1 MSILKVV
8 VETHTLRHP
17 HSGRETI
24 RVQSVMAQLITII
37 IIHACIHTCS
47 SHSHMRALSSW
58 AASSCSSIRC
68 RFASSSCAMTAPG
81 LLPDGP
87 VRGLMVCHLL
97 QQQQQAISS
106 TTTRKQQAISGTTT
120 RKQQAISGTTTRKQQ
135 ATHVDAWTDTIRGS
149 SRSSRSNYTHARHAL
164 WLLFLLSITPI
175 DYHQLHHRDCSPLIP
190 YA

>member
-58 AASSCSSIRC
+58 AASSWSSIRC

-81 LLPDGP
+81 LLPEGP
-87 VRGLMVCHLL
+87 VRGLMVCHL
-97 QQQQQAISS
+97 QQQQ
-106 TTTRKQQAISGTTT
+106 
-120 RKQQAISGTTTRKQQ
+120 QQAISGTTTRKQQ

-149 SRSSRSNYTHARHAL
+149 SRSSSSNYTHARHAL
-164 WLLFLLSITPI
+164 WLLILLSTTPI